1 MSLPYLKRRYGLLLS
16 MTYDAAFK
24 ANAAFKVANGE
35 KTIAD
40 KPP

>member
-1 MSLPYLKRRYGLLLS
+1 MLLS
-16 MTYDAAFK
+16 MRITYDAAFK
-24 ANAAFKVANGE
+24 AKAAFKVANGE